1 MRKELQWI
9 VIAFTATCA
18 SLAWAARKPKPA
30 PAPQP
35 VVETA
40 PAPVFERV
48 GFTSED
54 GVTLAGRRYGAPG
67 VAWVILSHQYNRD
80 QTSWENF
87 ATRLAGAG
95 YTVLTYDFRGYG
107 DSGGKQ
113 DIAHIDRD
121 LGAAVAYARANG
133 ATALALVGA
142 SMGGIATV
150 PVAVATKPQA
160 IVLLTVGPSFNGLV
174 AGDDNL
180 KAIAAP
186 KLFVGAKYD
195 FAMED
200 TRRMAE
206 TAAEPKEL
214 IVSKGGGHGTDIF
227 GAGDG
232 DAIEQQI
239 TAFIQRTVPLP

>member
-1 MRKELQWI
+1 MRKELQLI

-18 SLAWAARKPKPA
+18 SLAWGARKPKPPSQPVAQTTPA
-30 PAPQP
+30 PA
-35 VVETA
+35 
-40 PAPVFERV
+40 FERV
-48 GFTSED
+48 DFTSED
-54 GVTLAGRRYGAPG
+54 GVKLAGRRFGAPG
-67 VAWVILSHQYNRD
+67 GVWVILSHQYNRD

-87 ATRLAGAG
+87 ATHLAGVG

-133 ATALALVGA
+133 ATALALIGA

-150 PVAVATKPQA
+150 PVAAATKPQA

-186 KLFVGAKYD
+186 KLFVGARYD

-214 IVSKGGGHGTDIF
+214 IVSKGGGHGTDLF

-239 TAFIQRTVPLP
+239 TAFIQRTIPLP